1 MISLSI
7 ADGVAEVVLNAPQ
20 KLNSLDEQ
28 ALAELSR
35 AYDDAAAAASRGEVR
50 ALLLRGEGRAFCAG
64 RDIAG
69 VTPETDDAEAYLG
82 GLVQPLLQKMSAF
95 PAPTFAAAQGACLGV
110 GLGLL
115 LATDVVYVAEN
126 AKFGSPFAKLGATLD
141 SGGHWY
147 FTERLGMHR
156 TLDLIY
162 TAELISGAEAVAQG
176 MFSRALPSDG
186 LLDSTRAIVAKVAT
200 GATGAFKASK
210 ELVGAH
216 PRPAPG
222 PLGLHAGGECRAGV
236 ALQDRGLRRGLPR
249 VPGEARATVHRPQ
262 RASSSVSLVGQLRDL
277 QPPFWLRDLYVP
289 PRPTRRGKHQASLLP
304 QGNDQSS
311 SGTRNGSKTNPV
323 SRRDTALSPTGTA
336 TNQSTGRNRSI
347 PAGPQIG

>member
-7 ADGVAEVVLNAPQ
+7 ANNVAEIVLDAPY

-28 ALAELSR
+28 ALADLTL

-64 RDIAG
+64 RDISG

-82 GLVQPLLQKMSAF
+82 GLVQPLLKKMSAF
-95 PAPTFAAAQGACLGV
+95 PAPTFAAGQGACLGV

-115 LATDVVYVAEN
+115 LATDVVYVAGN

-162 TAELISGAEAVAQG
+162 TAELMSGAEAVSRG
-176 MFSRALPSDG
+176 MFSRAMPADE
-186 LLDSTRAIVAKVAT
+186 LLANTREIVTKVAT
-200 GATGAFKASK
+200 GATGAFTASK
-210 ELVGAH
+210 ELVAH
-216 PRPAPG
+216 IRDQR
-222 PLGLHAGGECRAGV
+222 LGLWDAMAEENAEQARLCKTDDYAEGFRAF
-236 ALQDRGLRRGLPR
+236 QQK
-249 VPGEARATVHRPQ
+249 RA
-262 RASSSVSLVGQLRDL
+262 
-277 QPPFWLRDLYVP
+277 
-289 PRPTRRGKHQASLLP
+289 
-304 QGNDQSS
+304 
-311 SGTRNGSKTNPV
+311 PV
-323 SRRDTALSPTGTA
+323 FK
-336 TNQSTGRNRSI
+336 GR
-347 PAGPQIG
+347 

>member
-7 ADGVAEVVLNAPQ
+7 SNGVAEVVLDAPN

-28 ALAELSR
+28 ALKELGK

-64 RDIAG
+64 RDISG
-69 VTPETDDAEAYLG
+69 VSPESDDAAAYLA
-82 GLVQPLLQKMSAF
+82 GLVQPLLKKMAGF

-162 TAELISGAEAVAQG
+162 TAELMSGSDAVAQG
-176 MFSRALPSDG
+176 LFSRAMPADE
-186 LLDSTRAIVAKVAT
+186 LLDNTRAIVAKVAV

-210 ELVGAH
+210 ELVAH
-216 PRPAPG
+216 IRDQR
-222 PLGLHAGGECRAGV
+222 LGLWDAMKEENAEQARLCKTDDYAEGFRAF
-236 ALQDRGLRRGLPR
+236 Q
-249 VPGEARATVHRPQ
+249 E
-262 RASSSVSLVGQLRDL
+262 
-277 QPPFWLRDLYVP
+277 
-289 PRPTRRGKHQASLLP
+289 K
-304 QGNDQSS
+304 
-311 SGTRNGSKTNPV
+311 RNPEF
-323 SRRDTALSPTGTA
+323 TG
-336 TNQSTGRNRSI
+336 
-347 PAGPQIG
+347 

>member
-7 ADGVAEVVLNAPQ
+7 ADGVAEVVLDAPH

-28 ALAELSR
+28 ALADLSR
-35 AYDDAAAAASRGEVR
+35 AYDRAADAAARGDVR

-69 VTPETDDAEAYLG
+69 VTPESDDAQAYLG
-82 GLVQPLLQKMSAF
+82 GLVQPLLKKMSAF

-126 AKFGSPFAKLGATLD
+126 AKVGSPFAKLGATLD

-162 TAELISGAEAVAQG
+162 TAELMSGADAVAQG
-176 MFSRALPSDG
+176 LFSRAMPAAE
-186 LLDSTRAIVAKVAT
+186 LLQNTRAIVARRCHRRHGCVPGQQ
-200 GATGAFKASK
+200 GARR
-210 ELVGAH
+210 AH
-216 PRPAPG
+216 PGPA
-222 PLGLHAGGECRAGV
+222 AGAVGGHGRGKRRTGTAVQE
-236 ALQDRGLRRGLPR
+236 RGLRRGFPGL
-249 VPGEARATVHRPQ
+249 PGEAQPGFQ
-262 RASSSVSLVGQLRDL
+262 GSLG
-277 QPPFWLRDLYVP
+277 
-289 PRPTRRGKHQASLLP
+289 SL
-304 QGNDQSS
+304 
-311 SGTRNGSKTNPV
+311 
-323 SRRDTALSPTGTA
+323 
-336 TNQSTGRNRSI
+336 
-347 PAGPQIG
+347 AGPGLPLWLL

>member
-7 ADGVAEVVLNAPQ
+7 ADGVAEVVLDAPH

-28 ALAELSR
+28 ALADLSE
-35 AYDDAAAAASRGEVR
+35 AYDRAADAAARGDVR

-69 VTPETDDAEAYLG
+69 VTPESDDAQAYLG
-82 GLVQPLLQKMSAF
+82 GLVQPLLKKMSAF

-126 AKFGSPFAKLGATLD
+126 AKVGSPFAKLGATLD

-162 TAELISGAEAVAQG
+162 TAELMSGADAVAQG
-176 MFSRALPSDG
+176 LFSRAMPAAE
-186 LLDSTRAIVAKVAT
+186 LLENTRSIVAGVAT
-200 GATGAFKASK
+200 GATGAFRASK
-210 ELVGAH
+210 ELVAH
-216 PRPAPG
+216 IRDQR
-222 PLGLHAGGECRAGV
+222 LGLWEAMEEENAEQARLCKSEDYAEGFRAFQEKRSPV
-236 ALQDRGLRRGLPR
+236 FKGL
-249 VPGEARATVHRPQ
+249 
-262 RASSSVSLVGQLRDL
+262 
-277 QPPFWLRDLYVP
+277 
-289 PRPTRRGKHQASLLP
+289 
-304 QGNDQSS
+304 
-311 SGTRNGSKTNPV
+311 
-323 SRRDTALSPTGTA
+323 
-336 TNQSTGRNRSI
+336 
-347 PAGPQIG
+347 

>member
-7 ADGVAEVVLNAPQ
+7 ANNIAEVVLDAPY

-28 ALAELSR
+28 ALTDLTQ

-64 RDIAG
+64 RDISG
-69 VTPETDDAEAYLG
+69 VTPEADDAEAYLG
-82 GLVQPLLQKMSAF
+82 GLVQPLLRKMSAF

-162 TAELISGAEAVAQG
+162 TAELMSGAEAVAQG
-176 MFSRALPSDG
+176 MFSRAMPAVE
-186 LLDSTRAIVAKVAT
+186 LLANTREIMSKVAT
-200 GATGAFKASK
+200 RATGAFTASK
-210 ELVGAH
+210 ELVAH
-216 PRPAPG
+216 IRDQR
-222 PLGLHAGGECRAGV
+222 LGLWDAMAEENAEQARLCKTDDYAEGFRAF
-236 ALQDRGLRRGLPR
+236 QEKREPK
-249 VPGEARATVHRPQ
+249 
-262 RASSSVSLVGQLRDL
+262 
-277 QPPFWLRDLYVP
+277 F
-289 PRPTRRGKHQASLLP
+289 
-304 QGNDQSS
+304 
-311 SGTRNGSKTNPV
+311 
-323 SRRDTALSPTGTA
+323 TGT
-336 TNQSTGRNRSI
+336 G
-347 PAGPQIG
+347 G